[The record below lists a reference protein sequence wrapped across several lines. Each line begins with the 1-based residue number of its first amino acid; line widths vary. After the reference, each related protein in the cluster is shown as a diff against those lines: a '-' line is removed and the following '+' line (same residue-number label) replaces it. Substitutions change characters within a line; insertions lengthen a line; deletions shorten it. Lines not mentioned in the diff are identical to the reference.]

1 MLQRKRPTLSAV
13 KQFIDSVF
21 V

>member
-1 MLQRKRPTLSAV
+1 MLQRKRPALSAV
-13 KQFIDSVF
+13 KQFIDAVF